1 MEVGVRGAEDGAPP
15 CFVGPGSPF
24 LLTRENQSG
33 RAERKVG
40 AAFEGHRIVGGWW
53 GLRHYTGDLPT
64 FLI

>member
-1 MEVGVRGAEDGAPP
+1 MELEGLKMEHP
-15 CFVGPGSPF
+15 
-24 LLTRENQSG
+24 LLCGTWQPLPADKREPIGQSREG
-33 RAERKVG
+33 RKVG